1 MLLSGRVVII
11 LTAGAGAK
19 KSLCQDGLFLA
30 FADEP
35 ANDSAKARGSACH
48 IWFSWI
54 SALRCS
60 SWDPVCRRP
69 SSTRSSHCS
78 RQGREL
84 LGVAR
89 HGLFP
94 SGFLGA
100 WHGGGGADLLDGLTL
115 VLAALCGISLQ
126 IGTLADFC
134 RQPFAALSAMPAGL
148 ESLSRHCGRL
158 REAHKR
164 GREPP
169 EPEGNDSDDD
179 DQSDDDE
186 VEVDEL
192 GETDNEEDERGGEEH
207 YGDDDE
213 NEEDEE
219 QDEEDE
225 EEIDE
230 EGDDEYAQDL
240 LGRDVGGLDEDELRE
255 LVGLL
260 KTKIISLQQS
270 GRASNTRKD
279 HSRPTRTTN
288 QTDAQF
294 QQALRKHEQ
303 RAALFFRLELQKR
316 SSCRASV
323 VNRLL
328 HDLDD
333 EERVQI
339 RSLGFIQQEWY
350 A

>member
-1 MLLSGRVVII
+1 M
-11 LTAGAGAK
+11 
-19 KSLCQDGLFLA
+19 
-30 FADEP
+30 
-35 ANDSAKARGSACH
+35 
-48 IWFSWI
+48 
-54 SALRCS
+54 
-60 SWDPVCRRP
+60 
-69 SSTRSSHCS
+69 
-78 RQGREL
+78 
-84 LGVAR
+84 
-89 HGLFP
+89 
-94 SGFLGA
+94 
-100 WHGGGGADLLDGLTL
+100 
-115 VLAALCGISLQ
+115 
-126 IGTLADFC
+126 GTLADFC